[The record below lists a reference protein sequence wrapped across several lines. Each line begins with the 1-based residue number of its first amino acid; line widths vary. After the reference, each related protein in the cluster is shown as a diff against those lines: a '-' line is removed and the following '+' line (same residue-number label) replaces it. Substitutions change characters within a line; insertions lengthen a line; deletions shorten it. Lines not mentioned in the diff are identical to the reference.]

1 MESKFINDSNT
12 TILTVGAGE
21 TISSVSMI
29 FCNLDESQT
38 ITLDLF
44 LLPQGEI
51 ITGTSQYQI
60 VKSFEIP
67 PTDTML
73 WSTERFIMT
82 AGYQLI
88 QKQSVTGK
96 VTCNLSYLQL

>member
-1 MESKFINDSNT
+1 MESKFINDTYTN
-12 TILTVGAGE
+12 ILTVSAGE

-29 FCNLDESQT
+29 FCNTNESEPAYVD
-38 ITLDLF
+38 IYLV
-44 LLPQGEI
+44 PQDGQADTNPE
-51 ITGTSQYQI
+51 TQI
-60 VKSFEIP
+60 VKQFEIP

-82 AGYQLI
+82 QGYKLV
-88 QKQSVTGK
+88 QKQDINGQ